1 MNKKIWYGILLGC
14 CFILS
19 SFYGNSAMAAE
30 DTTTQPS
37 YTQRQST
44 ATISL
49 KAEQESDAANA
60 SVSAGSSGKNHRLP
74 TTGELTT
81 LSLSFLGTL
90 LLFFFWLLVKKQRK
104 ERSNEA

>member
-1 MNKKIWYGILLGC
+1 MNRKKWSVILL
-14 CFILS
+14 
-19 SFYGNSAMAAE
+19 SFCLLMVSLCGNSAAAE
-30 DTTTQPS
+30 DTTTQAS

-49 KAEQESDAANA
+49 KSEQESDAANA
-60 SVSAGSSGKNHRLP
+60 SVSAGSSNKNHRLP